1 MREFT
6 IWPHELL
13 TRPAQPRPIDA
24 SLLAVGN
31 ILREA
36 AAGVEA
42 YGLAA
47 AHIGL
52 VEPVVVISVSEDK
65 QARDYLLLYNPKIVA
80 TADETLVGAEGSVSM
95 PGIEVPIARPIWADI
110 YYDDA
115 DGVRRSV
122 RVDGFVARVAL
133 HEIEQMTGVF
143 FLSRLSRI
151 KRDTAIRK
159 FQKSLR

>member
-1 MREFT
+1 MSEFT
-6 IWPHELL
+6 IWPNALL

-24 SLLAVGN
+24 SLLSVGN

-52 VEPVVVISVSEDK
+52 VEPVVVISVSAAQ
-65 QARDYLLLYNPKIVA
+65 QARDYLLLYNPKVVA
-80 TADETLVGAEGSVSM
+80 TADETVVGAEGSVSM

-110 YYDDA
+110 DYDDA
-115 DGVRRSV
+115 DSVRRSV

-143 FLSRLSRI
+143 VLSRLSRI